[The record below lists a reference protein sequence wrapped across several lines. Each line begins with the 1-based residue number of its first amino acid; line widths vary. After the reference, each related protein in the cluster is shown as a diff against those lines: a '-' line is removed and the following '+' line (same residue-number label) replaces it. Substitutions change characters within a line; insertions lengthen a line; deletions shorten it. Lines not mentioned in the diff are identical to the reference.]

1 MSLQNTRGFFITGTD
16 TEVGKTLVA
25 GLTMHKLKKTFD
37 KVYGYKPVVAGIS
50 MVNGKAQNEDVVV
63 LQRMGST
70 LLASENICPYQLKK
84 PIAPHIAA
92 AEEKVFLNP
101 DVMLDKYHR
110 LKKIADF
117 LVVEGVGGFIVPI
130 NDDFDTAKFAS
141 KISLPVILVVSI
153 KLGCLNH
160 AVLTAEAIRNRGL
173 CLAGW
178 IANCIDQSPDS
189 FAPSNIKTLKCIL
202 DSPCLGVV
210 PFSKDIK
217 TPYDENEIFR
227 LAKYID
233 LPPISTSLE

>member
-1 MSLQNTRGFFITGTD
+1 MSLQNARGFFITGTD

-25 GLTMHKLKKTFD
+25 ALTMHKLKQIFN

-50 MVNGKAQNEDVVV
+50 MINGEAQNEDVVV

-70 LLASENICPYQLKK
+70 FLDSSQICPYQLKR

-92 AEEKVFLNP
+92 AEEEVFLNP
-101 DVMLDKYHR
+101 NVMLDKYHW

-117 LVVEGVGGFIVPI
+117 LVVEGAGGFVVPI

-141 KISLPVILVVSI
+141 EISLPVILVVRI

-189 FAPSNIKTLKCIL
+189 VASSNIETLKSTL
-202 DSPCLGVV
+202 GAPCLGVI

-217 TPYDENEIFR
+217 TPYDDDEIFR

-233 LPPISTSLE
+233 LPQISTVLE

>member
-1 MSLQNTRGFFITGTD
+1 MSLQNARGFFITGTD

-25 GLTMHKLKKTFD
+25 ALMMHKLKQIFN

-50 MVNGKAQNEDVVV
+50 IINGEAQNEDVVV

-70 LLASENICPYQLKK
+70 FLASNQICPYQLKK

-92 AEEKVFLNP
+92 AEEEVFLNP
-101 DVMLDKYHR
+101 DVMLDKYHW

-117 LVVEGVGGFIVPI
+117 IVVEGAGGFVVPI

-141 KISLPVILVVSI
+141 EISLPVILVVSI

-178 IANCIDQSPDS
+178 VANCIDQSPDS
-189 FAPSNIKTLKCIL
+189 VAPSNIETLKSIL
-202 DSPCLGVV
+202 DTPCLGVI

-217 TPYDENEIFR
+217 TPYDDNEICR
-227 LAKYID
+227 LAKYND
-233 LPPISTSLE
+233 LPHISAVLE

>member
-1 MSLQNTRGFFITGTD
+1 
-16 TEVGKTLVA
+16 
-25 GLTMHKLKKTFD
+25 MHKLKQIFN

-50 MVNGKAQNEDVVV
+50 TINGEAQNEDVVV

-70 LLASENICPYQLKK
+70 FLASNQICPYQLKK

-92 AEEKVFLNP
+92 AEEEVFFNP
-101 DVMLDKYHR
+101 NVMLDKYHW

-117 LVVEGVGGFIVPI
+117 LVVEGAGGFVVPI

-141 KISLPVILVVSI
+141 EISLPVILVVSI

-189 FAPSNIKTLKCIL
+189 VASSNIETLKSIL
-202 DSPCLGVV
+202 GAPCLGVI
-210 PFSKDIK
+210 PFSKILK
-217 TPYDENEIFR
+217 R
-227 LAKYID
+227 LTLTMRFFA
-233 LPPISTSLE
+233 